1 LINQVPAGQPPLA
14 IPAGSAATN
23 GSIRAELPRF
33 FQPAT
38 AFAVKLAVA
47 PATNVVVYAVED
59 LPPPQW
65 TVTGISDSGFYD
77 SARGKVKWGPFFDCA
92 RRTLTYQVTPPLEP
106 PALVKFSGG
115 AAFDGA
121 TAETVGRRQTF
132 LATAPTA
139 PDFKSARLLAA
150 TGLELTLT
158 GFSSEVY
165 SIEASTNLIAWQP
178 LVTLTNLSGTLKFV
192 DAGATNL
199 PRRFYRA
206 IWK

>member
-1 LINQVPAGQPPLA
+1 
-14 IPAGSAATN
+14 
-23 GSIRAELPRF
+23 
-33 FQPAT
+33 
-38 AFAVKLAVA
+38 
-47 PATNVVVYAVED
+47 
-59 LPPPQW
+59 
-65 TVTGISDSGFYD
+65 
-77 SARGKVKWGPFFDCA
+77 
-92 RRTLTYQVTPPLEP
+92 
-106 PALVKFSGG
+106 LVKFSGG